1 MKERG
6 AGHYKFINEI
16 MHELYSNELTTV
28 SKNEMPAVIET
39 QITMDFIVNY
49 IVNVLVHFTK
59 FRKDGSL
66 NLRDYFDNVFIKIV
80 DVWGFINIYYP
91 VIELLANNYSL
102 LTENEI
108 KVFDK
113 LKLIFV
119 NYLYNPRYEPINM
132 NSLYLDLKDLG
143 DLIYETLKLKNKNNS
158 NANRSS
164 YSNSRVASG
173 IKNKT
178 KRFRKSLKNIS
189 KTKVSFKRKPRVK
202 RFKNPIFLNSK

>member
-1 MKERG
+1 
-6 AGHYKFINEI
+6 
-16 MHELYSNELTTV
+16 
-28 SKNEMPAVIET
+28 
-39 QITMDFIVNY
+39 MDFIVNY

-80 DVWGFINIYYP
+80 DVWGFINVYYP

-119 NYLYNPRYEPINM
+119 NYLYNPRHEPINM

-143 DLIYETLKLKNKNNS
+143 DLIYETLKSKNKNNS
-158 NANRSS
+158 STNRSS
-164 YSNSRVASG
+164 YSSSRVASG